1 MNLYRIFRYDLN
13 LPVILD
19 YEIWKASFMLTQS
32 TTPYDDE
39 EENNDSD
46 GSKAKEGDWDDAFK
60 SVDTYS

>member
-1 MNLYRIFRYDLN
+1 
-13 LPVILD
+13 
-19 YEIWKASFMLTQS
+19 MLTQS

-60 SVDTYS
+60 SVDTYSWWEKLPINVYLTFA